1 MEVIIRA
8 LEEDGII
15 SKRKSEE
22 IKKLFIEK
30 EKRVSEILIELGIFG
45 DESFCEWMERR
56 FGFQSIRSMEEVEI
70 SLVKLFPKN
79 MLTQFMFIPTKYEDN
94 KIFIASPEPFE
105 LPIKKISEI
114 SGITNVEVRVCSPN
128 LVKTVIDKA
137 FHQLQE
143 GGIEEFT
150 NKIIEE
156 AINKNATDI
165 HIIPSEKEN
174 RIKFRIDGRL
184 KNFQNISNL
193 TFQLITNRIKVLSHL
208 DISERRMPQDGRFS
222 FKNYDIRVS
231 VIPTIYGEKT
241 ALRILKK
248 SFDFSLQKIGLN
260 ERQLKIL
267 KEAIKKQSGFIFVAG
282 PTGAGKT
289 TTIYSILLEIP
300 RDELNVFSIEDP
312 VEYFV
317 DGINQIQ
324 INSEIGLTFPKVLR
338 HVLRQDPDVIFV
350 GELRDF
356 ESADIAIK
364 SALTGH
370 LVLTTVHAK
379 DVASALLR
387 FTNLGINPYTLISS
401 LSCGI
406 SQRLI
411 RKICQNCRG
420 NKCDVCKDGFS
431 GREAVFEVIN
441 FDDKLKEAIKEKE
454 NWTEA
459 EIRKLFR
466 ENGYSLLEDE
476 IKKKIKDGI
485 TTEEEGKFVF

>member
-22 IKKLFIEK
+22 INKLFIEK

-94 KIFIASPEPFE
+94 KIFVASPEPFE

-406 SQRLI
+406 SQRLV

>member
-8 LEEDGII
+8 IEEDGII

-22 IKKLFIEK
+22 INKLFIEK

-94 KIFIASPEPFE
+94 KIFVASPEPFE

-338 HVLRQDPDVIFV
+338 HVLRQDLDVIFV

-406 SQRLI
+406 SQRLV